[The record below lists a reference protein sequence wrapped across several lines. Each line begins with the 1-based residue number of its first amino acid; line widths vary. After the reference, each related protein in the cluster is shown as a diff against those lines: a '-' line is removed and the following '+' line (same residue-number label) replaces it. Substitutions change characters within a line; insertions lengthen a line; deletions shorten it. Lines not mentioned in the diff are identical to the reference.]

1 MRVVLNGQCRVLL
14 NDTVE
19 TAILGLADLDAAPTT
34 SWIDARVDRAPVLP
48 EVKQRSTKTAT
59 VVLFWLTTKNIGG
72 YVNPNSELGDGRRDG
87 CDAWQ
92 PQRAGPPVR
101 RDRRSGSPPQRARSG
116 ASSRPQQ
123 PTGLVGVALAAIVAY
138 PLSMNFARAAS
149 LWVMRKVSHE
159 ALIGAF
165 AGLIVV
171 ISWYEGGA
179 FGVVATLLI
188 AMVAGVANRLY
199 GMHAGVQFMAYYV
212 AILFVPKV
220 IGLA

>member
-1 MRVVLNGQCRVLL
+1 
-14 NDTVE
+14 
-19 TAILGLADLDAAPTT
+19 
-34 SWIDARVDRAPVLP
+34 
-48 EVKQRSTKTAT
+48 
-59 VVLFWLTTKNIGG
+59 
-72 YVNPNSELGDGRRDG
+72 
-87 CDAWQ
+87 
-92 PQRAGPPVR
+92 
-101 RDRRSGSPPQRARSG
+101 
-116 ASSRPQQ
+116 
-123 PTGLVGVALAAIVAY
+123 
-138 PLSMNFARAAS
+138 
-149 LWVMRKVSHE
+149 MRKVSHE
-159 ALIGAF
+159 ALIVAF